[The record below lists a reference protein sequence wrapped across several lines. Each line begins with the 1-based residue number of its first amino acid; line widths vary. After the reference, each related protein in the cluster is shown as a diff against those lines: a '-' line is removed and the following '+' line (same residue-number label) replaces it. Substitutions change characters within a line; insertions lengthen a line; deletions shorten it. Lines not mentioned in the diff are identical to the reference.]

1 MIPLAQETEETE
13 ETTAMNTNEQNYTK
27 ILEERVESLESLLN
41 LEKQI
46 GNVYAKQAEGFKH
59 RLDYE
64 QLAHGKLKED
74 YQKLVVQSHENEKY
88 TIPVGGKY
96 CGKCH
101 AHTYSHG
108 PIKHC
113 CNCGKSHES

>member
-13 ETTAMNTNEQNYTK
+13 ETEEIKEITAMNTNEQNYTK

-64 QLAHGKLKED
+64 QLAHGKLKES
-74 YQKLVVQSHENEKY
+74 YQKLVVSSHETTEKY
-88 TIPVGGKY
+88 SKY
-96 CGKCH
+96 CGDCGIH
-101 AHTYSHG
+101 IYSDG
-108 PIKHC
+108 CIDWC
-113 CNCGKSHES
+113 SRCGRVL